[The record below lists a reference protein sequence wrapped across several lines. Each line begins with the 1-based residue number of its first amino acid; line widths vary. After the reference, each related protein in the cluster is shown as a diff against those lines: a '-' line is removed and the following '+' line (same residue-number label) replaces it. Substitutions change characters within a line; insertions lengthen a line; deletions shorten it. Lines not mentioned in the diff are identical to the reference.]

1 MSLCVQQC
9 EWSCNATDGRQCE
22 RKNPALLLLTSGDA
36 AVRLRAAGRMAL
48 RESMLWIVRAKEK
61 QERGEE
67 QSCGR

>member
-1 MSLCVQQC
+1 MQR
-9 EWSCNATDGRQCE
+9 EGGDGGDEVVGE

-36 AVRLRAAGRMAL
+36 ALRLRAASRMAL